1 MRVASLTEAPALH
14 LVFAS
19 LHVLLGHFGSA
30 AVFRLRFGR
39 HPLVLYVADKSTP
52 HASATRSVAVA
63 SSVWAAAL
71 VASALWPPF
80 RESAL
85 GRPMAEL
92 PPLLGWVVAAFGLAL
107 MLVGQAAMGDAF
119 RVGQHEGDAPT
130 ALRTSGLHAWSR
142 NPIYVG
148 SFGALFGMTLWSPSP
163 LLVLSLAATGYGIHR
178 LVLAEEPFLAARFG
192 GAFERYRS
200 RTPRYLGWPG

>member
-14 LVFAS
+14 LAFAS

-30 AVFRLRFGR
+30 VIFRVRYGR
-39 HPLVLYVADKSTP
+39 HPLVLYQADERTP
-52 HASATRSVAVA
+52 HASATRGVALA
-63 SSVWAAAL
+63 SSVWATAL
-71 VASALWPPF
+71 VASAYWPPF
-80 RESAL
+80 GRSVL
-85 GRPMAEL
+85 GRPMVDL
-92 PPLLGWVVAAFGLAL
+92 PPLLGWIVAGLGLGL
-107 MLVGQAAMGDAF
+107 MLVGQVAMGEAF

-130 ALRTSGLHAWSR
+130 ALRTNGLHGWSR

-148 SFGALFGMTLWSPSP
+148 SFGALLGMTLWSPSP
-163 LLVLSLAATGYGIHR
+163 LLTLSLSFIGYGIHR

-192 GAFERYRS
+192 RAFEDYRR